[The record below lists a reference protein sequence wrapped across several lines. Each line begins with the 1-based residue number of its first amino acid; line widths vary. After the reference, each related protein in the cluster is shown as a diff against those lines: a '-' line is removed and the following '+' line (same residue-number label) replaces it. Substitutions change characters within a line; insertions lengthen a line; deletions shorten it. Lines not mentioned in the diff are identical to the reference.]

1 MKNPKSPPF
10 DSSNCGELRSFKRPA
25 KALTLCNLIRAFQ

>member
-1 MKNPKSPPF
+1 MKNPKSLPF
-10 DSSNCGELRSFKRPA
+10 DKSNFSELRYFKRPA